1 MRRVILYIAT
11 SLDGCIAR
19 PDGAVD
25 WLFTDQDYGYGAFYA
40 GIDTVLMGRTTYEQL
55 LTFGDYPYPDARGY
69 VFSRTRAGQRDAH
82 VSFVAD
88 NPADFIAALRAQPG
102 RDIWLVGGARLVH
115 AFLERDLVDEFVL
128 SVHPL
133 VLGEGI
139 PLFRGP
145 HPTRTLRLKEARTF
159 DTGLVQL
166 TYERRMLR
174 APPGVSG

>member
-1 MRRVILYIAT
+1 M
-11 SLDGCIAR
+11 
-19 PDGAVD
+19 
-25 WLFTDQDYGYGAFYA
+25 
-40 GIDTVLMGRTTYEQL
+40 
-55 LTFGDYPYPDARGY
+55 
-69 VFSRTRAGQRDAH
+69 
-82 VSFVAD
+82 
-88 NPADFIAALRAQPG
+88 
-102 RDIWLVGGARLVH
+102 H

-166 TYERRMLR
+166 TYGRSS
-174 APPGVSG
+174 PTGC